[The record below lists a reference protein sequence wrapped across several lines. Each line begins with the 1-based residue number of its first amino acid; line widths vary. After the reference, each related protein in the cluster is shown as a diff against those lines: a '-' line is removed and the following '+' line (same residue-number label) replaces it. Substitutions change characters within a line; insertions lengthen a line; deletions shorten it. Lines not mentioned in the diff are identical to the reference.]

1 MKKNTKNGGNKVT
14 TAERLAQVIIDQLEK
29 GVSPWHKTW
38 KGVVPQSIHGRPYR
52 GINALLLGLLDYE
65 VPRYVTFNQAKKLG
79 GMVKKGEH
87 GHLVMFWKTGAVEE
101 KDGKGNVILKNDG
114 TPKMRRTFLMVPYTV
129 FNVSQCEG
137 LPEKFYKMDEV
148 KKHEPIVEAEAIW
161 NGYADKP
168 VTEFT
173 NGDAAFYVPG
183 CDIINVPKMK
193 FFDSAEEFYATL
205 FHEGCH
211 STGHKKRLNR
221 DMGGRFGSEKY
232 GKEELVAEIGAQ
244 LLCQNCGITRT
255 LENTAAYCEGWCK
268 ALKGMRAN
276 EIVNAASAA
285 QKAADWILGTFK
297 KYDDEG
303 EAE

>member
-1 MKKNTKNGGNKVT
+1 MKKNTNKGGNKVT

-38 KGVVPQSIHGRPYR
+38 HGLVPQSIHGRPYR

-87 GHLVMFWKTGAVEE
+87 GHLVMFWKTGSVED
-101 KDGKGNVILKNDG
+101 KDDKGNVIIKKDG
-114 TPKMRRTFLMVPYTV
+114 TPKMRRTFMMVPYTV
-129 FNVSQCEG
+129 FNVAQCEG
-137 LPEKFYKMDEV
+137 LPEKCYKMDAV
-148 KKHEPIVEAEAIW
+148 KKHEPIAEAEKIW
-161 NGYADKP
+161 EGYEDKP
-168 VTEFT
+168 VTSFT
-173 NGDAAFYVPG
+173 NGDSAFYVPG
-183 CDIINVPKMK
+183 RDVINVPKMEL
-193 FFDSAEEFYATL
+193 FDTAEEFYATL

-211 STGHKKRLNR
+211 STGHEKRLNR
-221 DMGGRFGSEKY
+221 DMGGGFGSEKY

-255 LENTAAYCEGWCK
+255 LKNTAAYCASWCK

-276 EIVNAASAA
+276 EIVNAAGAA

-303 EAE
+303 DAE